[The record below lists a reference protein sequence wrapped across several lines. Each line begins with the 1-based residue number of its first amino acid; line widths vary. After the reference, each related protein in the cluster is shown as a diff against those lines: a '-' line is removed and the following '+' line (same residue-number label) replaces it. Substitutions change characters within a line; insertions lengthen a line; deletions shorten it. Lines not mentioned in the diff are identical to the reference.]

1 MIRFEDTTV
10 SFIRD
15 GKDFIAVDK
24 ANLEIKKGEFFGIV
38 GSSGAGKSTL
48 VRTVNLLQKPTSGK
62 VFVDGKDITNLTG
75 KDLSALRLK
84 IGMIFQ
90 HFNLVKNATVFDNVA
105 FALKASNTPKAEIE
119 GRVLELLDLVGLKDR
134 AHVYP
139 NSLSGGQKQ
148 RVAIAR
154 ALANNP
160 EILLCDEA
168 TSALDPDN
176 TKEVVQTLKNI
187 KSKYPITV
195 LFITHQMEVAKSLF
209 DRVAV
214 MSQGK
219 VVEVN
224 SCYDVFA
231 HPESQAARNL
241 INKSFEGVIPKE
253 VIEHEHNLYLITFK
267 EENAYDPVISYVS
280 RNYPLVDLSIIAG
293 NIEYIQQKPLGR
305 LLISLRGT
313 DGGDIN
319 SALEYLKQK
328 AFVHKFDR
336 EVIANA

>member
-1 MIRFEDTTV
+1 
-10 SFIRD
+10 
-15 GKDFIAVDK
+15 
-24 ANLEIKKGEFFGIV
+24 
-38 GSSGAGKSTL
+38 
-48 VRTVNLLQKPTSGK
+48 
-62 VFVDGKDITNLTG
+62 
-75 KDLSALRLK
+75 
-84 IGMIFQ
+84 MIFQ

-119 GRVLELLDLVGLKDR
+119 GRVLELLALVGLKDR

-313 DGGDIN
+313 DEGDIN

>member
-1 MIRFEDTTV
+1 M
-10 SFIRD
+10 
-15 GKDFIAVDK
+15 
-24 ANLEIKKGEFFGIV
+24 
-38 GSSGAGKSTL
+38 
-48 VRTVNLLQKPTSGK
+48 
-62 VFVDGKDITNLTG
+62 
-75 KDLSALRLK
+75 
-84 IGMIFQ
+84 
-90 HFNLVKNATVFDNVA
+90 
-105 FALKASNTPKAEIE
+105 
-119 GRVLELLDLVGLKDR
+119 
-134 AHVYP
+134 
-139 NSLSGGQKQ
+139 
-148 RVAIAR
+148 
-154 ALANNP
+154 
-160 EILLCDEA
+160 CDEA

-253 VIEHEHNLYLITFK
+253 VIEHEQNLYLITFK

-313 DGGDIN
+313 DEGDIN

>member
-24 ANLEIKKGEFFGIV
+24 VNLEIKKGEFFGIV

-48 VRTVNLLQKPTSGK
+48 VRTVNLLQKPTSGR
-62 VFVDGKDITNLTG
+62 VFVDGKDVTDLTG
-75 KDLSALRLK
+75 NDLSALRLK

-253 VIEHEHNLYLITFK
+253 VIEHEQNLYLITFK

-313 DGGDIN
+313 DEGDIN

>member
-62 VFVDGKDITNLTG
+62 VFVDGKDVTDLTG
-75 KDLSALRLK
+75 NDLSALRLK

-105 FALKASNTPKAEIE
+105 FALKASNTPKAEIG

-313 DGGDIN
+313 DEGDIN

>member
-24 ANLEIKKGEFFGIV
+24 VNLEIKKGEFFGIV

-62 VFVDGKDITNLTG
+62 VFVDGNDVTDLTG
-75 KDLSALRLK
+75 NDLSALRLK

-231 HPESQAARNL
+231 HPESQAARKL
-241 INKSFEGVIPKE
+241 INKSFEGVIRKE

-313 DGGDIN
+313 DEGDIN

>member
-1 MIRFEDTTV
+1 MIRFENTTV
-10 SFIRD
+10 AFWRE
-15 GKDFIAVDK
+15 GKEFLAVDK
-24 ANLEIKKGEFFGIV
+24 ANLEVKKGEFFGIV

-48 VRTVNLLQKPTSGK
+48 VRTVNLLQKPSSGE
-62 VFVDGKDITNLTG
+62 VYVDGKPISKLDGDNLC
-75 KDLSALRLK
+75 KLRLK

-90 HFNLVKNATVFDNVA
+90 HFNLVKNASVFDNVA
-105 FALKASNTPKAEIE
+105 FALKASNTPKNQIKD
-119 GRVLELLDLVGLKDR
+119 RVLELLDLVGLSDK
-134 AHVYP
+134 AYVYP

-187 KSKYPITV
+187 KNKYPITI

-209 DRVAV
+209 DKVAV

-219 VVEVN
+219 VVEIG

-231 HPESQAARNL
+231 HPKSIEAKNL
-241 INKSFEGVIPKE
+241 INKSFEGVVPRE
-253 VIEHEHNLYLITFK
+253 VLDHENNLYLITFK
-267 EENAYDPVISYVS
+267 EENAYEPVISYVS
-280 RNYPLVDLSIIAG
+280 RNFCTVDLSIIAG

-305 LLISLRGT
+305 LLISLRGS
-313 DGGDIN
+313 DQGQIEQVI
-319 SALEYLKQK
+319 EYLGQK
-328 AFVHKFDR
+328 AFVHKFDK
-336 EVIANA
+336 ELIK